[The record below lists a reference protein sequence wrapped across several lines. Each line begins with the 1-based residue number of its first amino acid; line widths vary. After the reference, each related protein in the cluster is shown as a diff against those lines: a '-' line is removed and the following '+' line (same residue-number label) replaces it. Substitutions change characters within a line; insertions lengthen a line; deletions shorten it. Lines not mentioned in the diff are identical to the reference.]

1 MSKDPKSIVKI
12 AVVDDAE
19 FTRKT
24 VVDIL
29 EKSEFD
35 VVGQAG
41 NAEEAIALIASTK
54 ANLFLID
61 VVMPNISGMELA
73 KKLNEVSNR
82 PISIIMMSSL
92 DLENIIIESI
102 SNGAIDFLAKP
113 FDAETLNRSVLKV
126 ASNMLKDSL

>member
-1 MSKDPKSIVKI
+1 MSKDPKSIIKI

-41 NAEEAIALIASTK
+41 NAEEALSLISSTK

-73 KKLNEVSNR
+73 KKLTEVSNR

-113 FDAETLNRSVLKV
+113 FDEETLKRSVLKV

>member
-1 MSKDPKSIVKI
+1 MSKDPKSLIKIV
-12 AVVDDAE
+12 VVDDAE

-41 NAEEAIALIASTK
+41 NAEEAIALISTTK

-61 VVMPNISGMELA
+61 VVMPNISGMELS
-73 KKLNEVSNR
+73 KKLTEVSNR

-113 FDAETLNRSVLKV
+113 FDAKTLKRSVLKV

>member
-1 MSKDPKSIVKI
+1 MSKDPKSIIKI
-12 AVVDDAE
+12 VVVDDAE

-41 NAEEAIALIASTK
+41 NAEEAISLISTTK

-73 KKLNEVSNR
+73 KKLTEVSNR

-113 FDAETLNRSVLKV
+113 FDAETLKRSVLKV

>member
-1 MSKDPKSIVKI
+1 MSKDPKSIIKI

-41 NAEEAIALIASTK
+41 NAEEAISLVGSTK

-73 KKLNEVSNR
+73 KKISEVSNR

-113 FDAETLNRSVLKV
+113 FDAETLKRSVLKV

>member
-41 NAEEAIALIASTK
+41 NAEEAIALISSTK
-54 ANLFLID
+54 ANLFIID

-113 FDAETLNRSVLKV
+113 FDAETLKRSVLKV
-126 ASNMLKDSL
+126 ATNMLKDSL